1 MAKEIER
8 KFLVRDAR
16 WKDNAA
22 AGTRLVQAYV
32 AVMDDR
38 NVRVRLYE
46 DGRAKLTMK
55 AGRSGM
61 TRDEVEFAVPA
72 NEARELLEL
81 SIGNVIE
88 KVRYEIPFEGFLWE
102 IDVYEGNLAGLVVA
116 EVELQSEDQQPAIPP
131 WIGLELTGDSA
142 YSNQSLA
149 LYGLPEIRTHA
160 RV

>member
-16 WKDNAA
+16 WKDK
-22 AGTRLVQAYV
+22 AGPGSKLTQAYV

-38 NVRVRLYE
+38 NVRIRLSQ
-46 DGRAKLTMK
+46 DGSAKLTMK
-55 AGRSGM
+55 AGRAGL
-61 TRDEVEFAVPA
+61 TRDEVEFSVPA

-88 KVRYEIPFEGFLWE
+88 KVRYVVPYEGFLWE
-102 IDVYEGNLAGLVVA
+102 IDVYEGDLDGLVVA
-116 EVELQSEDQQPAIPP
+116 EVELESENDDPAIPA
-131 WIGLELTGDSA
+131 WVGMELTGDAA

-149 LYGLPEIRTHA
+149 LYGLPEIRAHA

>member
-16 WKDNAA
+16 WKEQAG
-22 AGTRLVQAYV
+22 AGTKLVQAYV

-46 DGRAKLTMK
+46 DGRAKLTLK

-61 TRDEVEFAVPA
+61 TRDEVEFAVPTH
-72 NEARELLEL
+72 EARELLQL
-81 SIGNVIE
+81 AIGNVIE
-88 KVRYEIPFEGFLWE
+88 KIRYEILYEGFVWE
-102 IDVYEGNLAGLVVA
+102 IDVYEGDLDGLVVA
-116 EVELQSEDQQPAIPP
+116 EVELGSEDENPAIPP
-131 WIGLELTGDSA
+131 WVGTELTGDTA
-142 YSNQSLA
+142 YSNQSLS
-149 LYGLPEIRTHA
+149 LYGLPEIRIHA